1 MLNAILD
8 AISVSLGHEFGDG
21 YQIYMEQ
28 IEQGWKEPCFFIS
41 CLKSSSKHSF
51 EERYF
56 RGNQFCVQY
65 FPSSNERQ
73 QECNA
78 VYERMLGCLEY
89 ITVNGDGKPIKGTRM
104 ECEMVDGSLS
114 FLVNYDFFVYQTRE
128 ESMSMSDFQT
138 GMEVKGEE

>member
-65 FPSSNERQ
+65 SLQVMRGSRSATPCMR
-73 QECNA
+73 
-78 VYERMLGCLEY
+78 GC
-89 ITVNGDGKPIKGTRM
+89 
-104 ECEMVDGSLS
+104 
-114 FLVNYDFFVYQTRE
+114 
-128 ESMSMSDFQT
+128 
-138 GMEVKGEE
+138 